1 MTIIQVIQTL
11 TVGLLQK
18 LETTHRKYSE
28 QQQFS
33 LDNPIQFNSVV
44 KCEFKLKS
52 ERESKAVENLPFV
65 IVLRSN
71 GCSSSPNDQVSSD
84 LMASRAQGLSY

>member
-11 TVGLLQK
+11 NLGLLQK

-52 ERESKAVENLPFV
+52 ERESKSAGKFTIRHCPAVQWLQLV
-65 IVLRSN
+65 
-71 GCSSSPNDQVSSD
+71 
-84 LMASRAQGLSY
+84 A